1 MWGKKIL
8 NYKNYSNW
16 STNKI
21 FSFLVPTPFT
31 FGGGSYVEY
40 QIKESYRRQQQLDKA
55 KGNSF
60 RRRRRET
67 EQVQTVQM
75 AFRTGG
81 ADAGGLLLYVAS
93 QADFTV
99 IQVTFKYIL
108 M

>member
-1 MWGKKIL
+1 MA
-8 NYKNYSNW
+8 S
-16 STNKI
+16 SCASVTNI
-21 FSFLVPTPFT
+21 AQIYQLINHQNCFFLAPAPFT

-55 KGNSF
+55 KGSSL

-81 ADAGGLLLYVAS
+81 ASAGGLLLYVAS

-99 IQVTFKYIL
+99 IQVT
-108 M
+108 